1 MADPSKME
9 KIEELVAKTRK
20 DGAAGNSNEEPKKP

>member
-1 MADPSKME
+1 ME

-20 DGAAGNSNEEPKKP
+20 DGVAGYPNEEPKKP